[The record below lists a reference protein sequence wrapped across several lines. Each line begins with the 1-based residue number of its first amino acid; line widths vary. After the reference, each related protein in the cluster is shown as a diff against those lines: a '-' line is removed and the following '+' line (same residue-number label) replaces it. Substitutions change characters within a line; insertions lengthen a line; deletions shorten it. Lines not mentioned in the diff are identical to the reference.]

1 MPDLMRVLITGGA
14 GLLGG
19 ALISTAPDG
28 VEVHATQRRTPVSG
42 AAAHTVDL
50 ADSPAVAALLERLRP
65 DVVIHT
71 AYGKDDPERDIVAAS
86 RAVAEGCA
94 RTGAALVHV
103 STDLVLDGEH
113 APYDESAEAAPI
125 EEYGRWKAKAERAV
139 LAAAPDVGIAR
150 TSLIV
155 RADPPDALTARL
167 VESLRAGEPSRL
179 YVDELRCPIFVED
192 LARQLWE
199 IAALPAERRAGV
211 WNLVGPEAVSRFTI
225 GTLIARRFG
234 LDASLLTPALNAT
247 HPVPRPRDLRVLT
260 LRADRELTTRART
273 ITAALVPA

>member
-1 MPDLMRVLITGGA
+1 MRVLITGGA

-19 ALISTAPDG
+19 TLISTAPEG
-28 VEVHATQRRTPVSG
+28 IEVHATRRSTPVSC
-42 AAAHTVDL
+42 ATPHTVDL
-50 ADSPAVAALLERLRP
+50 ADSDAVTALLDRLRP
-65 DVVIHT
+65 DAVIHT
-71 AYGKDDPERDIVAAS
+71 AYSRDDPERNIVAAS
-86 RAVAEGCA
+86 RSVAEGCA

-113 APYDESAEAAPI
+113 APYDESAEPAPI
-125 EEYGRWKAKAERAV
+125 EEYGRWKAEAERAV
-139 LAAAPDVGIAR
+139 LAAAPDAAIAR

-199 IAALPAERRAGV
+199 IALLPGERRTGV

-225 GTLIARRFG
+225 GALIARRFG
-234 LDASLLTPALNAT
+234 LDASLLAPALNAT
-247 HPVPRPRDLRVLT
+247 HPVPRPRDLRLLT
-260 LRADRELTTRART
+260 TRADRELTTRART
-273 ITAALVPA
+273 IAEVLV